1 MVVPFSFTFKSP
13 ALHRYA
19 TASSLSK
26 LSEFLILQF
35 QVKCCKMHSVFK
47 ILPKSYMLDIFLISS
62 VYYKC
67 SYDFIVSKSINSP
80 NLYINWVKIW
90 YPGYQNKNLNLCM
103 LNSFK
108 SFCHTLI
115 ISLVKNSIC
124 ACYCKKIKTSFA
136 RIK

>member
-1 MVVPFSFTFKSP
+1 MVIPFSFTFKSP

-26 LSEFLILQF
+26 SSKFLILQF

-67 SYDFIVSKSINSP
+67 SYDFIVSKSFNSP
-80 NLYINWVKIW
+80 NQLSTIKYINWVKIW
-90 YPGYQNKNLNLCM
+90 YHGYQNKNLNLYM

-108 SFCHTLI
+108 SFCRTLI
-115 ISLVKNSIC
+115 ISLGKNAIC
-124 ACYCKKIKTSFA
+124 ACYCK
-136 RIK
+136 